1 MDDMEERDT
10 YVRIWQEL
18 SGEKS
23 MVFLVGPR
31 QAGKTTL
38 SQIIARSFRNTLY
51 FNWDIAEHRARFFEN
66 PDFFEA
72 VERKDSSRPLVVLD
86 EIHKYRD
93 WKNYLKGVYDRHR
106 NEFLFLVSGSGRL
119 DLYQRGGDSLAG
131 RYFLFHLWPFT
142 ISELTRGNREIH
154 GFLDD
159 PLYMTMEEA
168 EERKRIWSAL
178 SQRSGFPEP
187 YLAGKATTYRRWSR
201 TYAQQLVREDIRD
214 LTGVKS
220 VLDMETL
227 YLLLPSRVGS
237 PISIPS
243 LARDLKVSY
252 NSVKNWL
259 SAFERFFLSF
269 SVSPWTRKIS
279 RAIQK
284 ERKVYL
290 WDSPRIEDPAARFEN
305 MVALELWRA
314 VSAWNDTGYG
324 DFSLHFIK
332 NKEQQ
337 EVDFLVAEGRKPLL
351 MIEAK
356 LSDPEPSQAL
366 KKFQQSLQIPAVQL
380 VYEREAYRLLSNRD
394 QSILVAP
401 GYQWLSLLP

>member
-1 MDDMEERDT
+1 MKEREP
-10 YVRIWQEL
+10 YLRIWEEL
-18 SGEKS
+18 AGEKS
-23 MVFLVGPR
+23 MVFLTGPR

-38 SQIIARSFRNTLY
+38 AQIISRSFPNHLY
-51 FNWDIAEHRARFFEN
+51 FNWDIAEHRTRFFEN

-72 VERKDSSRPLVVLD
+72 VERKDPSKPLIILD
-86 EIHKYRD
+86 EIHKHRD

-106 NEFLFLVSGSGRL
+106 AAFLFLVSGSGRL
-119 DLYQRGGDSLAG
+119 DLYQKGGDSLAG

-142 ISELTRGNREIH
+142 ISELGGANREIQD
-154 GFLDD
+154 FLGD
-159 PLYMTMEEA
+159 PLHMNMHKA
-168 EERKRIWSAL
+168 DQRRRVWSAL

-214 LTGVKS
+214 LTGIKS
-220 VLDMETL
+220 VQDMESL

-237 PISIPS
+237 PVSIPS

-259 SAFERFFLSF
+259 SVFERFFLSF

-290 WDSPRIEDPAARFEN
+290 WDSPRIEDSAARFEN

-314 VSAWNDTGYG
+314 LSAWNDMGYG

-332 NKEQQ
+332 NREKQ
-337 EVDFLVAEGRKPLL
+337 EVDFLVVEGRKPVLL
-351 MIEAK
+351 IEAK
-356 LSDPEPSQAL
+356 LSDPEPSPAL
-366 KKFQQSLQIPAVQL
+366 KKFQQALGIPAVQL
-380 VYEREAYRLLSNRD
+380 VNERETYRLISNGD